1 MSSYL
6 DKVDI
11 QLSKNFFKKG
21 YIIKKVS
28 DLKSLK
34 ILRATIVDSL
44 CKSLKIKMKKEKD
57 FDKFLNNVHKIIKIK
72 NLNDVRLNILNS
84 INSSSE
90 FHKKYF
96 EVSKNLLFS
105 LVGNELAMQTR
116 VNLSIQLPDDS
127 SSLLPVHSDI
137 WSGDS
142 PFEVV
147 VWIPLVNCYSSKT
160 MYILK
165 PQHNTKI
172 HTQFKKYAGKNSS
185 DIFKNIKKNVEWI
198 NIKFGEILIFNQ
210 SLPHGNIINSEK
222 ETRWSLNCRFKSLYS
237 PYGDKKIGEFF
248 KPITLRAASR
258 IGMNYSLPNL
268 KK

>member
-1 MSSYL
+1 M
-6 DKVDI
+6 
-11 QLSKNFFKKG
+11 
-21 YIIKKVS
+21 
-28 DLKSLK
+28 
-34 ILRATIVDSL
+34 
-44 CKSLKIKMKKEKD
+44 CKSLKIKMKKKKD

-90 FHKKYF
+90 FHKYF

-165 PQHNTKI
+165 PKNYKKKFILNLKNMQEKI
-172 HTQFKKYAGKNSS
+172 
-185 DIFKNIKKNVEWI
+185 V
-198 NIKFGEILIFNQ
+198 LIF
-210 SLPHGNIINSEK
+210 L
-222 ETRWSLNCRFKSLYS
+222 
-237 PYGDKKIGEFF
+237 KI
-248 KPITLRAASR
+248 
-258 IGMNYSLPNL
+258 
-268 KK
+268 